1 MRYGPNA
8 KKEFQKMLEKAC
20 KDSVVTPKELLREL
34 VSSGYKNIYDMEITL
49 DELKSVCDDLEDSKE
64 IAELWSHK
72 SGVRTDYEISD

>member
-20 KDSVVTPKELLREL
+20 KDSLVTPKELLKEL
-34 VSSGYKNIYDMEITL
+34 VSSGYKHFYDLEITL
-49 DELKSVCDDLEDSKE
+49 DDLKAVCEDLEDSKE